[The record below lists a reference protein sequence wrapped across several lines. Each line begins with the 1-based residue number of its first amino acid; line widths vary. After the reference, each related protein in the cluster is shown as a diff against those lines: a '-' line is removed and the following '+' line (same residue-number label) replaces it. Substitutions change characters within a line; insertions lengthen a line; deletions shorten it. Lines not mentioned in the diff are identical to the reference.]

1 MEEQKKRTAREIIE
15 NYDGPA
21 VRIMEVCGTHT
32 HEIFR
37 LGIRKLL
44 PKQVELIS
52 GPGCPVC
59 VTPVSF
65 IDEAIYL
72 ALEKKVT
79 ICTFGDLVRVP
90 GSQMS
95 LAGAREKGAK
105 IHIVYSP
112 ADAEKYAKDHPEEQV
127 TFLSVGFET
136 TTPAGCLSVKQA
148 KEDGISN
155 YSLLVANKTM
165 PGAYEAL
172 KGSADVFLY
181 PGHVNAITGTE
192 LCEKLVKEG
201 VSGVV
206 AGFTA
211 KELLTALAVALVRFQ
226 EGKPFFVNCYPRV
239 VTREG
244 SREAQRLVNELMEE
258 CDSEWRGLGI
268 ILGSGMQ
275 LREEW
280 EAYDAR
286 KKYNMPKIEGKA
298 NPACRCGDV
307 LQGKCKPSDCK
318 VFGKVCTPQ
327 HPVGACMVSGEGACS
342 AYFMCDTRGSR
353 SEQSGIRE
361 TKEWNTGTI
370 RYHIYGND

>member
-15 NYDGPA
+15 NYDGPS

-72 ALEKKVT
+72 ALEKNVT

-112 ADAEKYAKDHPEEQV
+112 ADAEKYAKEHPEEQV

-181 PGHVNAITGTE
+181 PGHVNAIRRR
-192 LCEKLVKEG
+192 CQR
-201 VSGVV
+201 S
-206 AGFTA
+206 
-211 KELLTALAVALVRFQ
+211 
-226 EGKPFFVNCYPRV
+226 
-239 VTREG
+239 G
-244 SREAQRLVNELMEE
+244 SRIYRKRTAYRTCGCSGAFSGRKAVLRKLLSESCHQR
-258 CDSEWRGLGI
+258 
-268 ILGSGMQ
+268 
-275 LREEW
+275 
-280 EAYDAR
+280 R
-286 KKYNMPKIEGKA
+286 KP
-298 NPACRCGDV
+298 
-307 LQGKCKPSDCK
+307 
-318 VFGKVCTPQ
+318 
-327 HPVGACMVSGEGACS
+327 
-342 AYFMCDTRGSR
+342 
-353 SEQSGIRE
+353 
-361 TKEWNTGTI
+361 
-370 RYHIYGND
+370 